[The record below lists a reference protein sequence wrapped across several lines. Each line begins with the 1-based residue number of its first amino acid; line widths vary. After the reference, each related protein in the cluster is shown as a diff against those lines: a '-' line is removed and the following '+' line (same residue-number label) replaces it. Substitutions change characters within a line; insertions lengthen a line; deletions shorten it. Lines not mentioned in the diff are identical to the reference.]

1 MRVQNMLSMTMTRRA
16 MSVRPYC
23 EFIAVQDLLHAALQ
37 QGLTLVHVSAERK
50 RFLWDKGCLG
60 GV

>member
-1 MRVQNMLSMTMTRRA
+1 MLSMTMTRRA